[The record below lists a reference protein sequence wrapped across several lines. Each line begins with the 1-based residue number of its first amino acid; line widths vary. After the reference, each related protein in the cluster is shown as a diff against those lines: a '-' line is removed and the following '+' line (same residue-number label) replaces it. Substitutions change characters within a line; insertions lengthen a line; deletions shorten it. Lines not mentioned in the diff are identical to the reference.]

1 MRISDWSSDVCSSDL
16 DEDAVV
22 EIERLA
28 VEVARG
34 FADLEKL
41 LDLGMRDVEVAG
53 GRAAA
58 EAALRDREGERV
70 HHADEGDDAAGL
82 AVEADGFADAAHRA
96 PIGADAAA
104 PAGEPDILVLRSADA
119 LQAVVD
125 SVSHAAYRYDEAV
138 DRKTHVK
145 GTSGGVGR

>member
-22 EIERLA
+22 QVERLA

-82 AVEADGFADAAHRA
+82 AVEADGFADAAHRP

-104 PAGEPDILVLRSADA
+104 AEIGRA
-119 LQAVVD
+119 
-125 SVSHAAYRYDEAV
+125 
-138 DRKTHVK
+138 HV
-145 GTSGGVGR
+145 

>member
-70 HHADEGDDAAGL
+70 HHADEGDDAAGRSEERR
-82 AVEADGFADAAHRA
+82 VGKECVSPCRSRGRAD
-96 PIGADAAA
+96 P
-104 PAGEPDILVLRSADA
+104 
-119 LQAVVD
+119 
-125 SVSHAAYRYDEAV
+125 
-138 DRKTHVK
+138 
-145 GTSGGVGR
+145 

>member
-16 DEDAVV
+16 VGDEDAVV

-70 HHADEGDDAAGL
+70 HHADDGDDAAGL

-104 PAGEPDILVLRSADA
+104 AAGRSEEHTSE
-119 LQAVVD
+119 LPSLMRISYAVVR
-125 SVSHAAYRYDEAV
+125 S
-138 DRKTHVK
+138 KK
-145 GTSGGVGR
+145 